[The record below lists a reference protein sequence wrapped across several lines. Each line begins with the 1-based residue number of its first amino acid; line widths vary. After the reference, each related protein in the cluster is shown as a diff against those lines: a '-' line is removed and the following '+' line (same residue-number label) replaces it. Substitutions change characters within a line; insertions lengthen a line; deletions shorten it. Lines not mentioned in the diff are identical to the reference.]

1 MRRGGQGL
9 LDSQDPPGV
18 GPGGF
23 LGSIDMKKRE
33 RKLQLNR
40 ETLKKIATEEMAKVE
55 GGLLRND
62 AFNCTGCDS
71 GCGIID

>member
-1 MRRGGQGL
+1 MAL
-9 LDSQDPPGV
+9 
-18 GPGGF
+18 GGF
-23 LGSIDMKKRE
+23 IGSVYMKKRD

-40 ETLKKIATEEMAKVE
+40 ETLKKLATEELAKVE
-55 GGLLRND
+55 GGLLNGN

>member
-1 MRRGGQGL
+1 
-9 LDSQDPPGV
+9 
-18 GPGGF
+18 
-23 LGSIDMKKRE
+23 MKKRE

-55 GGLLRND
+55 GGLMNG
-62 AFNCTGCDS
+62 AGFNCTGCDS